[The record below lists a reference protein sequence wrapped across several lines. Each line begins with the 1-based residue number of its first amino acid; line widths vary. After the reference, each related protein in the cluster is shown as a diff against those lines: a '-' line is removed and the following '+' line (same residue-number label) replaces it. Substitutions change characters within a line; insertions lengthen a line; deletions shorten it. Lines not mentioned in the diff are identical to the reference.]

1 MRFALFY
8 LAITLWV
15 LWRFLKPMHVA
26 KRYKWIGLAVILVI
40 ASFSFVSA
48 AFFGGLISPELP
60 AWVLMVGHGA
70 EFALLFLAALTLVRE
85 VVIFLCVLG
94 GKSARPAKRV
104 VQRDRRVA
112 LGMMAASA
120 GLAVAGVHEGVKV
133 PDVLSYDVPIEDLP
147 KGLEGMS
154 VVQLSDL
161 HASALLTEP
170 HMEALVERV
179 NELKPDLILITGDLQ
194 DGTVENR
201 RKDIAPLA
209 KLRARHGV
217 LACEGNHEHYIDYD
231 GWCRRIPELGIDL
244 LKNECREIVHNGAVL
259 TVGAVTDP
267 WAKRFNRELP
277 DAVKAFH
284 KAPEKGPRILMA
296 HQPKPARTYDEA
308 VRVDLILSGHTHGG
322 QLYGMDYAVAVMNAT
337 FVRGWYRLRHA
348 KLYVHSGSG
357 LWNGFP
363 VRLGVPSEIALFTL
377 RKKTADND
385 KSLPKAE
392 NRQKA

>member
-26 KRYKWIGLAVILVI
+26 RRYKRAGLVVILAI
-40 ASFSFVSA
+40 ASFSYVSA

-60 AWVLMVGHGA
+60 PWVLALGHGA
-70 EFALLFLAALTLVRE
+70 EFALLFLAVLTLARE
-85 VVIFLCVLG
+85 VVIFLCVLA
-94 GKSARPAKRV
+94 GKSARPAKRT

-120 GLAVAGVHEGVKV
+120 GLAVAGVHEGIKV
-133 PDVLSYDVPIEDLP
+133 PDVLRYDVPIEDLP
-147 KGLEGMS
+147 DGLEGMT

-170 HMEALVERV
+170 HMQALVERV
-179 NELKPDLILITGDLQ
+179 NALRPDLILITGDLV

-201 RKDIAPLA
+201 RKDMAPLA
-209 KLRARHGV
+209 KLKARHGV
-217 LACEGNHEHYIDYD
+217 LACEGNHEHYLDYE

-244 LKNECREIVHNGAVL
+244 MKNECRTIRHHGALL

-267 WAKRFNRELP
+267 WAKRFDRELP
-277 DAVKAFH
+277 DVVKAFAG
-284 KAPEKGPRILMA
+284 APETGPRILMA
-296 HQPKPARTYDEA
+296 HQPKPARSYDEA
-308 VRVDLILSGHTHGG
+308 VRIDLILSGHTHGG
-322 QLYGMDYAVAVMNAT
+322 QLRGMDYAVAVMNAT
-337 FVRGWYRLRHA
+337 FVRGWYRLKHA
-348 KLYVHSGSG
+348 LLYVHSGSG

-377 RKKTADND
+377 VKKSSRTTDELPVAQDARKA
-385 KSLPKAE
+385 
-392 NRQKA
+392 

>member
-8 LAITLWV
+8 LAITVWV

-26 KRYKWIGLAVILVI
+26 KRYKWMGLAVILVI

-60 AWVLMVGHGA
+60 PWVLMLGHGA
-70 EFALLFLAALTLVRE
+70 EFALLFLAVLTLLRE
-85 VVIFLCVLG
+85 VVIFFCVLG
-94 GKSARPAKRV
+94 GRSTRPAKRA

-133 PDVLSYDVPIEDLP
+133 PDVLRYDVPIEDLP
-147 KGLEGMS
+147 EGLEGMT

-170 HMEALVERV
+170 HMEALVEKV
-179 NELKPDLILITGDLQ
+179 NALSADLILITGDLV

-201 RKDIAPLA
+201 RRDIAPLG
-209 KLRARHGV
+209 KLKAPCGV
-217 LACEGNHEHYIDYD
+217 LACEGNHEHYLDYE
-231 GWCRRIPELGIDL
+231 GWVERIPGLGIDL
-244 LKNECREIVHNGAVL
+244 LRNENRRIVRNGAVL
-259 TVGAVTDP
+259 TVAGVTDP
-267 WAKRFNRELP
+267 WARRYGRELP
-277 DAVKAFH
+277 NVNKAFSG
-284 KAPEKGPRILMA
+284 APEKGPRILMA
-296 HQPKPARTYDEA
+296 HQPKPARHYDETL
-308 VRVDLILSGHTHGG
+308 RIDLILSGHTHGG

-348 KLYVHSGSG
+348 LLYVHSGSG

-377 RKKTADND
+377 RKK
-385 KSLPKAE
+385 LPEDAE
-392 NRQKA
+392 RLPSAEEAR